1 MKSNWRRLLVFLSF
15 LVIMVLV
22 IINLGEFRQFLNLLK
37 GMRLYVFVLMFGIQ
51 AISYYAT
58 AKYYESVLAIYK
70 YRVSFKRLYEL
81 ALSVQFVNQIFPTG
95 GLSGT
100 SHLSHQLLNKV
111 PVGKATLMQLLRYF
125 FLYISFL
132 AVLAI
137 GFLMLFWG
145 GGVSKVTVRILLLIV
160 LAILIGSALFLVI
173 IRDRNRIEKIMRIFV
188 NLVNLLSVKFT
199 RKKKIAITE
208 DKLNRFVNEFY
219 NGYQL
224 ILEDPKDWL
233 GPLTYTLLG
242 NVAEVLTVYAVFL
255 AFGFVVNLG
264 TVIIAYTLANV
275 FSLISVFAGGIG
287 FYEATMVTA
296 FAALGVPFT
305 ISFSV
310 TLVYRIFNFWV
321 FLPFGFYFY
330 RKHSW
335 EDA

>member
-22 IINLGEFRQFLNLLK
+22 IINLGQFKQFLNLIK
-37 GMRLYVFVLMFGIQ
+37 GIKIYVFVLMFGIQ
-51 AISYYAT
+51 AVSYYAN

-70 YRVSFKRLYEL
+70 YQVPFKRLYEL
-81 ALSVQFVNQIFPTG
+81 ALSVQFVNTIFPSG
-95 GLSGT
+95 GLSGA
-100 SHLSHQLLNKV
+100 SHLSHQLLHKV
-111 PVGKATLMQLLRYF
+111 PVGKTTLMQLLRYF

-132 AVLAI
+132 AVLGI

-145 GGVSKVTVRILLLIV
+145 GGVNRITVRILLLIV

-173 IRDRNRIEKIMRIFV
+173 IRDRNRVEQIMRAFA
-188 NLVNLLSVKFT
+188 NLVNFLSIKFT
-199 RKKKIAITE
+199 RKKKIAITD

-219 NGYQL
+219 HGYQL

-233 GPLTYTLLG
+233 RPLTCTLLG
-242 NVAEVLTVYAVFL
+242 NVAEVLTLFAVFL

-287 FYEATMVTA
+287 FYEATMVAA
-296 FAALGVPFT
+296 FAALGLPLT
-305 ISFSV
+305 MSFSV

-330 RKHSW
+330 RKHSR
-335 EDA
+335 EDN